1 MPRGKSG
8 IMEKFKEYY
17 EEMGAN
23 FKKHELLKYPLIFV
37 TIYGNYMFDRN
48 ELAALKNVNL
58 L

>member
-1 MPRGKSG
+1 
-8 IMEKFKEYY
+8 MEKFKEFY

>member
-8 IMEKFKEYY
+8 IMEKFKEFY
-17 EEMGAN
+17 EEMGAY
-23 FKKHELLKYPLIFV
+23 FEKYELPKYPLIFV